1 MDMENTN
8 TQQRFY
14 LDGDK
19 FKFFYETADAGNTDW
34 RKNTEM
40 FEVVYSGASRDI
52 NVFCRK
58 YNQKPL
64 NIGYVYSGANAVPLI
79 RLPEMYYIVAEC
91 ASSAS
96 ESADALNTVRFAR
109 GISYSDEIITAGYDD
124 IEVAS

>member
-1 MDMENTN
+1 
-8 TQQRFY
+8 
-14 LDGDK
+14 
-19 FKFFYETADAGNTDW
+19 
-34 RKNTEM
+34 M
-40 FEVVYSGASRDI
+40 FQVINGASST

-64 NIGYVYSGANAVPLI
+64 NAGYTYSGADAVPLI

-109 GISYSDEIITAGYDD
+109 GISYSDEILTTGYDD
-124 IEVAS
+124 LDIISEENKDQTKRINEIMKEYRKEYFAEGQLFYFFEST